1 MSRFVRRLAVSAL
14 AISFIVVAASC
25 KPKEGGK
32 CTPGKDI
39 CLDPKTAL
47 HCDNNIYE
55 KVACRGKMGCTK
67 LGSKVSCDDTMAAAG
82 DNCFDEG
89 EDYACTV
96 DGKQA
101 LICKAGKFTLY
112 QECRGS
118 KGCVVLGGMF
128 GGPAKISCD
137 ATLQTKGDPCTKP
150 GVFSCSADYKNMLI
164 CKDGK
169 MEIYRYC
176 RGQNGC
182 QLKGSDYDC
191 DLSLSEI
198 NDPCGIPGMIVCS
211 SDGKNEL
218 VCRGGKFE
226 LSRACKKGCSLTA
239 ARRILCEG

>member
-1 MSRFVRRLAVSAL
+1 MSRFFRRIAVSAA
-14 AISFIVVAASC
+14 AISFIFVAASC

-32 CTPGKDI
+32 CTPGKDV
-39 CLDPKTAL
+39 CVDPKSAL
-47 HCDNNIYE
+47 HCGSANIYE
-55 KVACRGKMGCTK
+55 KVACKGKMGCTK
-67 LGSKVSCDDTMAAAG
+67 LGTRVTCDDTMAALG
-82 DNCFDEG
+82 DSCFDEG
-89 EDYACTV
+89 EDYACTT
-96 DGKQA
+96 DNKQA
-101 LICKAGKFTLY
+101 LVCKKGKFELH

-118 KGCVVLGGMF
+118 KGCVVQGGMF

-137 ATLQTKGDPCTKP
+137 TTLQAKGDPCTKP

-182 QLKGSDYDC
+182 QLKGNDYDC
-191 DLSLSEI
+191 DLSLSEV

-226 LSRACKKGCSLTA
+226 QLNFASSLIRCRPA
-239 ARRILCEG
+239 MRIG